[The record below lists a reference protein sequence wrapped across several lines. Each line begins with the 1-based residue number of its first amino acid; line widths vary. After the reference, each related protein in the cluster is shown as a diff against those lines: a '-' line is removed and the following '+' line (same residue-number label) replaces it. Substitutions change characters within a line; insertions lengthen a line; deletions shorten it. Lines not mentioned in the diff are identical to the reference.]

1 MENIAS
7 LRSSWHRYWD
17 PQMSICVRRPDHDA
31 ILASCFSQ
39 VIFVVIKRHPVA
51 VSLAIQKW
59 TISALHRLFEHW
71 LHCYA
76 LFEEDKQHL
85 TKVYEVRDEDY
96 VQAPDKYHQEIAT
109 FVGSSF
115 QTIAWIR

>member
-1 MENIAS
+1 
-7 LRSSWHRYWD
+7 
-17 PQMSICVRRPDHDA
+17 MSICVRRPDHDA
-31 ILASCFSQ
+31 ILGSCFSQ

-59 TISALHRLFEHW
+59 TMSALHRLFEHW